1 MRKCIFI
8 LIISFSTYVVNSQ
21 DTYSIVAIDTI
32 TGEVGSAGA
41 SCVDLIYYNISDAGI
56 LSQLFTNLGAI
67 NTQAVYNSQNQNN
80 AGSLLELG
88 ESPSQIID
96 WLKKNDAEGDPGF
109 RQYGIVGM
117 VQGSPQAAAYT
128 GSDVRNWEG
137 SWNEIIGKNYSIQ
150 GNVLLK
156 EAVIDSM
163 EARFLNE
170 SGDLA
175 HKLMAS
181 LQGANIPG
189 ADIRCFPFGTSS
201 LFAFVKVSKPTDTFG
216 NPSFYVSVR
225 TQGNSGIEPIDSLQ
239 TIFDLENNIVL
250 ELKETKDFN
259 KFFSVYPNPSSYK
272 LNIHNNTNEVH
283 DLFLFDTYG
292 RLVFKESINKN
303 QTIDVRKHKE
313 GIYYLKISN
322 KKRTLFKKIIIK

>member
-8 LIISFSTYVVNSQ
+8 LIISFSTHVGNSQ

-41 SCVDLIYYNISDAGI
+41 SCVDLIYYNISDAGF
-56 LSQLFTNLGAI
+56 LAQLFPNLGAI
-67 NTQAVYNSQNQNN
+67 NTQAVFNSQNQNN

-96 WLKKNDAEGDPGF
+96 WLKNNDADGNPSI
-109 RQYGIVGM
+109 RQYGIVAM
-117 VQGSPQAAAYT
+117 VQGSFQAEAYT

-137 SWNEIIGKNYSIQ
+137 SWNEIIGPNYSIQ

-175 HKLMAS
+175 HKLMAA
-181 LQGANIPG
+181 LQGANMPG

-201 LFAFVKVSKPTDTFG
+201 LFAFLKVAKPTDTFG
-216 NPSFYVSVR
+216 NPSFYVYVR

-250 ELKETKDFN
+250 GIKESKDFN
-259 KFFSVYPNPSSYK
+259 RFFSVYPNPSSYE

-283 DLFLFDTYG
+283 ELFLLDTYG
-292 RLVFKESINKN
+292 RLVYKESINKT
-303 QTIDVRKHKE
+303 QTIDVRKYKE
-313 GIYYLKISN
+313 GIYYLKINN
-322 KKRTLFKKIIIK
+322 KKRILFKKIVIK